1 MNDEFTASIV
11 ISRASQTLSGGL
23 RWKIRL
29 DTSLRPDITVAVR
42 MDHVNRDVYDY
53 YLFPSIDISMPRLR
67 LREENGFFLDAYRFD
82 SLDSFFY
89 LAARTQLRMAS

>member
-1 MNDEFTASIV
+1 V
-11 ISRASQTLSGGL
+11 
-23 RWKIRL
+23 
-29 DTSLRPDITVAVR
+29 VR
-42 MDHVNRDVYDY
+42 MDQANRQAYDY
-53 YLFPSIDISMPRLR
+53 YLLPTIDISMPRLR

>member
-23 RWKIRL
+23 RWKIRF
-29 DTSLRPDITVAVR
+29 DTSLRPAITVVVR
-42 MDHVNRDVYDY
+42 MDQANRQAYDY
-53 YLFPSIDISMPRLR
+53 YLLPTIDISMPRLR